1 MSVLNRIILMII
13 VPILLIL
20 IGLIWYGLSS
30 RFVTTD
36 NAYVKSDITAISSN
50 IDGRVVTI
58 YLGDNQPVKK
68 GQLLFELD
76 ERSYQTDIRKSE
88 AKLMSIELRIKSL
101 RSQHAQAVSR
111 ISDAQQNVVYRRKSF
126 ARQKDLFTK
135 KLVSA
140 ANLDEAQNQ
149 LDQALQELQVIQE
162 QAEQAIVELGG
173 GVNLSAQK
181 HPMYLEAAAELEEKK
196 LLHTYTKIV
205 SPAAGIVSR
214 MTLKSGEW
222 VEQGRPVFNIVGNK
236 NLHIE
241 ANLKETQLTS
251 VSIGQSVEIKVDAYP
266 NRLLSGR
273 VTHISAATGSEFTVL
288 PAQNAT
294 GNWIKVVQ
302 RIPVIISLP
311 EPTDEIVLRA
321 GMTVRV
327 SIDTGKE
334 TPILGQIRNL
344 LQL

>member
-58 YLGDNQPVKK
+58 HLEDNQPVKK

-181 HPMYLEAAAELEEKK
+181 HPMYLEAAADCLKRD
-196 LLHTYTKIV
+196 V
-205 SPAAGIVSR
+205 SS
-214 MTLKSGEW
+214 
-222 VEQGRPVFNIVGNK
+222 
-236 NLHIE
+236 
-241 ANLKETQLTS
+241 
-251 VSIGQSVEIKVDAYP
+251 
-266 NRLLSGR
+266 
-273 VTHISAATGSEFTVL
+273 
-288 PAQNAT
+288 
-294 GNWIKVVQ
+294 
-302 RIPVIISLP
+302 
-311 EPTDEIVLRA
+311 
-321 GMTVRV
+321 
-327 SIDTGKE
+327 
-334 TPILGQIRNL
+334 
-344 LQL
+344 